1 MPNNDYIKRSDA
13 LKAIQECF
21 DKVLEFSY
29 DNAQSCMNRIKAIP
43 TTDVEPKQR
52 WIPVTE
58 RPPEEPG
65 EYIVAYHPCHW
76 DFVEPSVKV
85 GIDTFR
91 GKTAWAKRKYQR
103 VIAWQEKPEPP
114 EEETVNEITQE
125 IIEAAERN
133 EKRIKETVDRI
144 YDELIAEKQAEI
156 ERLEAEIA
164 KMPPLDYEKL
174 AANPPV
180 YPANN
185 GGCCGD

>member
-1 MPNNDYIKRSDA
+1 MPDWERKYMGRWKMPNDDYILRSDA
-13 LKAIQECF
+13 VFAFCGACEGTEICGQMGEPCDEVK
-21 DKVLEFSY
+21 
-29 DNAQSCMNRIKAIP
+29 RIRAIP
-43 TTDVEPKQR
+43 AADVEPKQR

-114 EEETVNEITQE
+114 KG
-125 IIEAAERN
+125 
-133 EKRIKETVDRI
+133 EKED
-144 YDELIAEKQAEI
+144 
-156 ERLEAEIA
+156 
-164 KMPPLDYEKL
+164 
-174 AANPPV
+174 
-180 YPANN
+180 
-185 GGCCGD
+185 

>member
-1 MPNNDYIKRSDA
+1 MPDKEFVLKPCPFCGDNEAPLVVVRRGKDGWRDRFLVLCDYEHGGCGGSSGWYHYEPEAVGAWNRRATAADA
-13 LKAIQECF
+13 
-21 DKVLEFSY
+21 
-29 DNAQSCMNRIKAIP
+29 
-43 TTDVEPKQR
+43 EPKQR

-114 EEETVNEITQE
+114 KG
-125 IIEAAERN
+125 
-133 EKRIKETVDRI
+133 EKE
-144 YDELIAEKQAEI
+144 
-156 ERLEAEIA
+156 
-164 KMPPLDYEKL
+164 
-174 AANPPV
+174 N
-180 YPANN
+180 
-185 GGCCGD
+185 